1 MPCGPANVRLRHFTI
16 DESRVTLPV
25 PRIEKAAILR
35 ETSMLGRTIG
45 RVKAIARRLKR
56 RAVQIAAIG
65 CIAGGAIFGPHDGAA
80 AEKLR
85 VGINL
90 TTIET
95 APIYL

>member
-1 MPCGPANVRLRHFTI
+1 
-16 DESRVTLPV
+16 
-25 PRIEKAAILR
+25 
-35 ETSMLGRTIG
+35 MLGRTIG

-95 APIYL
+95 LPIYRAADGRDAIEPSGAPSRL